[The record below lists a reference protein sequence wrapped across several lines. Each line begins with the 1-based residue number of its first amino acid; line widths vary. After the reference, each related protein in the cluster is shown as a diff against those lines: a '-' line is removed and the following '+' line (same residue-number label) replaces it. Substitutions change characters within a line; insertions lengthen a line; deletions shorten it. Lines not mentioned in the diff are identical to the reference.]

1 VIAWPRRR
9 LGSALI
15 GFGAAGLALLLTLA
29 VLLGLSLD
37 GLGRAATDLAQ
48 QRTQAIAL
56 LEPAAAALKEA
67 AASAEHAGG
76 SLNAAGGAARQA
88 ADLMNQLAGAF
99 DGLAQ
104 LGSFDILGARPFG
117 GLTGQF
123 TGVAAQA
130 RDLSASLT
138 TTAVSLDANVLDSTT
153 VGADL
158 RTLSDQLEK
167 LRTSVSGT
175 GAAPASDPASAGTLI
190 RVAMIV
196 VLGLLAWLAVPAIV
210 AIEIGRRWR
219 RAPDSRVD
227 TAG

>member
-1 VIAWPRRR
+1 MLNTFASRVVRGAALLSVAAAVIGAAHGSQPT
-9 LGSALI
+9 GSAPKKRQYVI
-15 GFGAAGLALLLTLA
+15 GLVAKSTSNPVF
-29 VLLGLSLD
+29 
-37 GLGRAATDLAQ
+37 
-48 QRTQAIAL
+48 I
-56 LEPAAAALKEA
+56 
-67 AASAEHAGG
+67 
-76 SLNAAGGAARQA
+76 
-88 ADLMNQLAGAF
+88 
-99 DGLAQ
+99 
-104 LGSFDILGARPFG
+104 
-117 GLTGQF
+117 
-123 TGVAAQA
+123 AAQA

-175 GAAPASDPASAGTLI
+175 GAAPASDPAAAGTLI

-196 VLGLLAWLAVPAIV
+196 VLALLAWLAVPAIV